1 MKKHIALSVVLG
13 ALLVGCASPGR
24 HHTYEYVIHHGQ
36 DLDAVQKKIN
46 ELGREGWA
54 VQSLSIGDGG
64 YKYVVLKRETT
75 R

>member
-1 MKKHIALSVVLG
+1 MKKHIVLSFVLG

-46 ELGREGWA
+46 EMGKEGWE
-54 VQSLSIGDGG
+54 VQSLSVIDDG
-64 YKYVVLKRETT
+64 YKYVVLRREIA

>member
-1 MKKHIALSVVLG
+1 MKKHIALSAVLITWL
-13 ALLVGCASPGR
+13 AGCATSGR

-36 DLDAVQKKIN
+36 DLNAVQDKIN

-54 VQSLSIGDGG
+54 LQSLSVGEGG
-64 YKYVVLKRETT
+64 YKYVVLKRDTT